1 MPGRISLATFL
12 HLKTN
17 EPPED
22 RALSLTAILADA
34 INLGLAKMAE
44 VCPSFAKPARVV
56 AWYIRDETYSKTLA
70 KLVNFAHRIPF
81 AAHRGE
87 GTTFS
92 SDGHRNRAGG
102 RRGPAQTKAR
112 YVSDPSVTFYTHI
125 SDRFAPFHLFTP
137 R

>member
-44 VCPSFAKPARVV
+44 VCPGTSLAKPA
-56 AWYIRDETYSKTLA
+56 WSWLA
-70 KLVNFAHRIPF
+70 HP
-81 AAHRGE
+81 
-87 GTTFS
+87 
-92 SDGHRNRAGG
+92 
-102 RRGPAQTKAR
+102 
-112 YVSDPSVTFYTHI
+112 
-125 SDRFAPFHLFTP
+125 
-137 R
+137 

>member
-44 VCPSFAKPARVV
+44 VCPGTS
-56 AWYIRDETYSKTLA
+56 LA
-70 KLVNFAHRIPF
+70 TPEFVLCYKISRTH
-81 AAHRGE
+81 E
-87 GTTFS
+87 
-92 SDGHRNRAGG
+92 
-102 RRGPAQTKAR
+102 RRKA
-112 YVSDPSVTFYTHI
+112 PG
-125 SDRFAPFHLFTP
+125 
-137 R
+137 

>member
-34 INLGLAKMAE
+34 INLGPQVVVIGTRSGENGRGLSGNKPRQACLVLA
-44 VCPSFAKPARVV
+44 
-56 AWYIRDETYSKTLA
+56 WHIRDETYSKTLA
-70 KLVNFAHRIPF
+70 ELVNFAHRIPF

-102 RRGPAQTKAR
+102 RRGRGPNKRA
-112 YVSDPSVTFYTHI
+112 
-125 SDRFAPFHLFTP
+125 LWE
-137 R
+137 